1 MKTIFTFI
9 FTTIIITLSA
19 QESIMSELKKVFYS
33 LPIDS
38 NVENIIEAAKQV
50 EQLAEIDYE
59 SEPFEPYFQGTFTT
73 NNYFQIKPISGNM
86 EIFISNYGLAGQ
98 YVDSLQ
104 VIYLSL
110 YFGNKL
116 TKEIL
121 NEYKRL
127 ITIFENLT
135 TKITQHE
142 YYADSGKIGYGKN
155 FYLNKEDELPI
166 IAIKIGLGSCTS
178 DIKSITI
185 SYYKKLSLTKTIR
198 NSVKGSN

>member
-19 QESIMSELKKVFYS
+19 QESVMSELKKVFYS

-50 EQLAEIDYE
+50 EQLTEIDYK
-59 SEPFEPYFQGTFTT
+59 SELFEPYFQGTFTS
-73 NNYFQIKPISGNM
+73 NNYFQTKPISGNM

-127 ITIFENLT
+127 TTIFETLT

-142 YYADSGKIGYGKN
+142 YYADSGKTGYGKN

-166 IAIKIGLGSCTS
+166 MAIKIGLGSCTS

-185 SYYKKLSLTKTIR
+185 SYYKKLSISKST
-198 NSVKGSN
+198 N